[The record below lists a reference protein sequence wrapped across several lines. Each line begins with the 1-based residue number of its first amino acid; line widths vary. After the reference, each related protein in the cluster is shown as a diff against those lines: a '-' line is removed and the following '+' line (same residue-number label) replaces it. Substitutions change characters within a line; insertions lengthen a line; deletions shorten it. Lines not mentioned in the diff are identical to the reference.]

1 MTIHNKL
8 AHANKVLAH
17 VRKLTKGKRGE
28 LCILA
33 YKNGRE
39 NGYTLAGWKKTKGLL
54 EVTFSENRNS
64 DHIVVYVGQTVDD
77 TITDKAYESKK
88 LFMPDAAGCAR
99 AAKYVVKSLI

>member
-17 VRKLTKGKRGE
+17 VRKLTRAKKGRLYIE
-28 LCILA
+28 A

-39 NGYTLAGWKKTKGLL
+39 NGYTLTSWKEETGPL

-64 DHIVVYVGQTVDD
+64 DHIVVYVGQTVNDA
-77 TITDKAYESKK
+77 ITDKVYESKK
-88 LFMPDAAGCAR
+88 LFMPDAAGFLL
-99 AAKYVVKSLI
+99 AAKYVLRNLV